1 MPLELL
7 GVVFDMDGVIIESEF
22 THYSAICEAMGEE
35 MYQNYET
42 FLSKCTGGDERF
54 AMGRLAELSGIEYDE
69 SIFQEWSR
77 KKAGAYQ
84 RLVGESASAMP
95 GAVELVCSVAKKLPV
110 GLATGSRRSDVDAAF
125 EVLAGGR
132 LKGVFQSIVTSD
144 DVPKPKPDPATYARA
159 VDVLGVPPENCLA
172 IDDSPNGVFSAKKA
186 GMKVL
191 GVTAIHD
198 TSSLQEADIHLPS
211 LESLNLNDLI
221 SMFEKLN

>member
-1 MPLELL
+1 MSLELL

-35 MYQNYET
+35 MDQTYET

-77 KKAGAYQ
+77 KKAVAYQ
-84 RLVGESASAMP
+84 RLIGESASAMP
-95 GAVELVCSVAKKLPV
+95 GAVELVCSVVEKLPI

-144 DVPKPKPDPATYARA
+144 DVPKPKPDPATYAWA
-159 VDVLGVPPENCLA
+159 VDGLGVPPQNCLA
-172 IDDSPNGVFSAKKA
+172 IDDSPNGVASAKKA
-186 GMKVL
+186 GMKAL
-191 GVTAIHD
+191 GITAIHD
-198 TSSLQEADIHLPS
+198 ISNLREADIHLPS
-211 LESLNLNDLI
+211 LENLNLNDLK

>member
-1 MPLELL
+1 MSLELL

-35 MYQNYET
+35 MDQTYET

-77 KKAGAYQ
+77 KKAVAYQ

-95 GAVELVCSVAKKLPV
+95 GAVELVCSVAEKLPI

-159 VDVLGVPPENCLA
+159 VDGLGVPPQNCLA
-172 IDDSPNGVFSAKKA
+172 IDDSPNGVSSAKKA

-191 GVTAIHD
+191 GITAIHD
-198 TSSLQEADIHLPS
+198 ISSLQEADYPS
-211 LESLNLNDLI
+211 SFIGSFES
-221 SMFEKLN
+221 K